1 METSKRGVFWLIDG
15 ELLVCPYDEN
25 ATEGVSKS
33 GDNYNHR
40 LLWDHVKPR
49 KCNKPFDYYPRGRVE
64 FSNKGK
70 PIIYMNRN
78 IGDEFIPEIMRQFC
92 LTEIPRI
99 HYDGS
104 DHYKSHYD
112 RE

>member
-1 METSKRGVFWLIDG
+1 M
-15 ELLVCPYDEN
+15 Y
-25 ATEGVSKS
+25 VSMMKMQRKAYQNQAIITIT
-33 GDNYNHR
+33 GFYGI
-40 LLWDHVKPR
+40 HVKPR
-49 KCNKPFDYYPRGRVE
+49 KCNKPFDYYPMGRVE

-70 PIIYMNRN
+70 PIIYTNRN